1 MKGIITIS
9 LLLLSTL
16 ATAAEVKILQVELRE
31 QGPQTWRAAVTLRH
45 ADTGWEHYADGW
57 RVVTPDGEVLG
68 HRTLHHPHVNEQPFT
83 RSLSGIAISQDM
95 TQVIVEAHD
104 KVHGWSPDRVTVDLK
119 QSQGE
124 RYRLERR

>member
-9 LLLLSTL
+9 LLLLGTL
-16 ATAAEVKILQVELRE
+16 VRAGEVEILQVELRE
-31 QGPQTWRAAVTLRH
+31 QGSQSWRADVTLRH

-83 RSLSGIAISQDM
+83 RSLSGIAISLAM
-95 TQVIVEAHD
+95 TQVVVEAHD
-104 KVHGWSPDRVTVDLK
+104 KVHGWSSDRVTVDLARPE
-119 QSQGE
+119 GD
-124 RYRLERR
+124 RYRLERL